1 MADRTPAPRTP
12 VYVIGGGPGGLA
24 AAAALGERGVR
35 AVVLERSHAVAG
47 AWRAHYD
54 GLRLH
59 TTRRM
64 SALPGLP
71 IPRGYG
77 RWVGRDDLARYLEQ
91 YAEHHRLECVTGVEV
106 TRVAR
111 AAVDGDVPPNPWVLH
126 ASGGRE
132 LTARAVVV
140 ATGYSHTPHLP
151 DWPGRTEYAGELL
164 HAADYRDASPYRG
177 RDVLVVGAGNSG
189 AEIAT
194 ELAEGGAGRV
204 RLAVRTVP
212 HVVRRS
218 RLGWSAQRSAVLAR
232 RLPVPV
238 ADRVS
243 AVRAR
248 LCAPDLAGHG
258 LPHPASVGVAGL
270 YSRARAG
277 AVPVR
282 DTGLVRAVRAGR
294 VEIVAAVESFDGDKP
309 VLVDGSRVDAE
320 VVIAATGYRPGLD
333 ELVGHLDVLDAR
345 GHPRAHGARR
355 LTAAP
360 GLYFT
365 GYANPASGMLREFAT
380 ESRRIA
386 QRIARDLR

>member
-47 AWRAHYD
+47 AWRGHYD

-77 RWVGRDDLARYLEQ
+77 RWVGRDDLVRYLEQ

-106 TRVAR
+106 ARVAR
-111 AAVDGDVPPNPWVLH
+111 AAADGDAPPNPWVLH

-140 ATGYSHTPHLP
+140 ATGYSHTPYLP

-164 HAADYRDASPYRG
+164 HAADYRNASPYQG
-177 RDVLVVGAGNSG
+177 KDVLVVGAGNSG

-258 LPHPASVGVAGL
+258 LPRPASVGVAGL

-282 DTGLVRAVRAGR
+282 DTGLIRAVRAGR

-333 ELVGHLDVLDAR
+333 DLVGHLDVLDAR

-355 LTAAP
+355 QAAAP

-365 GYANPASGMLREFAT
+365 GYANPASGMLRELAT

>member
-1 MADRTPAPRTP
+1 MADRTPAPHTP

-24 AAAALGERGVR
+24 VAAALGERGVR
-35 AVVLERSHAVAG
+35 AVVLERNHAVAG

-54 GLRLH
+54 RLQLH

-64 SALPGLP
+64 SALPGLS
-71 IPRGYG
+71 IPRAYG
-77 RWVGRDDLARYLEQ
+77 RWVGRDNVVRYLEQ

-106 TRVAR
+106 SRVER
-111 AAVDGDVPPNPWVLH
+111 AAESGAGHAPWVLH
-126 ASGGRE
+126 ATGGRE
-132 LTARAVVV
+132 LAARAVVV

-151 DWPGRTEYAGELL
+151 DWPGRAEYAGQVL
-164 HAADYRDASPYRG
+164 HAADYRNAEPYRG

-194 ELAEGGAGRV
+194 DLAEGGAGRV
-204 RLAVRTVP
+204 RLAMRTAP
-212 HVVRRS
+212 HIVRRS

-232 RLPVPV
+232 RLPVRV
-238 ADRVS
+238 ADQV
-243 AVRAR
+243 AAARAG
-248 LCAPDLAGHG
+248 LCGPDLAAHG
-258 LPHPASVGVAGL
+258 LPRPSPAAGAGL

-282 DTGLVRAVRAGR
+282 DTGIVRAVRAGR
-294 VEIVAAVESFDGDKP
+294 VEVVAALESFDGDKA
-309 VLVDGSRVDAE
+309 VLVDGSRVDAD

-333 ELVGHLDVLDAR
+333 DLVGHLDVLDAR
-345 GHPRAHGARR
+345 GHPRTHGTRR
-355 LTAAP
+355 PATP

-365 GYANPASGMLREFAT
+365 GYANPASGMLRELAA

-386 QRIARDLR
+386 KRAARELR